1 MAVLSSRNR
10 CNSASSMSDVSC
22 VYVVLD
28 SKGMFVFSL
37 NMPENKR
44 RFGAEDAARA
54 LQQLRLS
61 EFRLTSKSLRSVV

>member
-1 MAVLSSRNR
+1 ME
-10 CNSASSMSDVSC
+10 

-28 SKGMFVFSL
+28 NKGMFVFSL
-37 NMPENKR
+37 DMPVIKR

>member
-1 MAVLSSRNR
+1 ME
-10 CNSASSMSDVSC
+10 

-37 NMPENKR
+37 DMPKNKR
-44 RFGAEDAARA
+44 RVGAEDAARA